1 MPLQFVHFSRGDG
14 LLNERVNA
22 HDSYLVVEL
31 ADLRISNLYIRL
43 MLCDFKS
50 AMKENSKVQRL
61 DLGEAYANF
70 STEKVNP
77 ARLQDLLVFNF
88 DELANATNNFQ
99 LANKLGQGG
108 FGPVYKVMIKK
119 K

>member
-50 AMKENSKVQRL
+50 AMKENFKVQRL